1 MCRSDVVGGALA
13 RAAQRTTQRAAPTR
27 EGGVRELAG
36 KVCLLNECIYR
47 VAVDDVLPCLVE

>member
-1 MCRSDVVGGALA
+1 MKYDVSLRCRWRCA
-13 RAAQRTTQRAAPTR
+13 RAEKETTRKG

-47 VAVDDVLPCLVE
+47 AAVDDVLPCLVE

>member
-13 RAAQRTTQRAAPTR
+13 RAAEKETTRKG

-47 VAVDDVLPCLVE
+47 AAVDDVLPCLVE